1 MSKNEVKGAIRHHG
15 ISVVQFTLQQEHF
28 CKKPACW
35 RINSVFL
42 YNSMPTKNLSI
53 LCLLGKIFLL
63 KHIYNA
69 RIKISSASQ
78 YTVSWTCT
86 GTNNQLT
93 LKYCSKS
100 VKITKK
106 NYQQPHTCFV
116 TVIYLK
122 IMKRH
127 RYIMERNGK
136 PCYANKIAP
145 KSFVIRV
152 NRRALI
158 SMTAPSCFTNKSEY
172 ATIKKKDT

>member
-1 MSKNEVKGAIRHHG
+1 MNKNEVKGAIRHQG
-15 ISVVQFTLQQEHF
+15 ISVVQFTLQQGHF
-28 CKKPACW
+28 CKKPAYW

-53 LCLLGKIFLL
+53 LWLLGKIFLL

-78 YTVSWTCT
+78 CTISWTCT

-93 LKYCSKS
+93 LKYRSKS
-100 VKITKK
+100 VKITT
-106 NYQQPHTCFV
+106 NSHTTCFV

-158 SMTAPSCFTNKSEY
+158 NMTAPSCFTKKSEY